1 MKKWMKKLL
10 MLCLAMVMAVTVM
23 APVTAKAKAT
33 KNQTMYVGESFKY
46 CIYGTTIQ
54 SVSSSKKS
62 VASVSKVSGQKYA
75 INIKAKKAGTANVTV
90 KYKNYGG
97 SVKTEKFKVTVKKTD
112 IKITAQ
118 PLDGGYALL
127 KIKNN
132 TTQPFDSVKYDV
144 TFKDE
149 AGDTVKHEENCWTSD
164 IAAGVTAYDTI
175 YVGKDVV
182 VDYSAFSYKLRSTD
196 RNPQYSYKNASSKEV
211 VVTQKDISEEEN
223 RITFKLK
230 RQNKLNKDVNG
241 VDYVIYYDADD
252 NIIAL
257 DRWTFSLSKKETR
270 TSSDYS
276 VYRSEYSHPTFDHYK
291 VVTQA
296 YSKVYIKK

>member
-1 MKKWMKKLL
+1 MKKWMKNLL
-10 MLCLAMVMAVTVM
+10 TLCLAMVMAVTVL
-23 APVTAKAKAT
+23 APVIAEAKAT
-33 KNQTMYVGESFKY
+33 KNQTMYVGESFEY
-46 CIYGTTIQ
+46 SIFGTTIQ

-75 INIKAKKAGTANVTV
+75 FNIKAKKAGTAKVTV
-90 KYKNYGG
+90 KYKDYR
-97 SVKTEKFKVTVKKTD
+97 SVKTETFKVTVKKTD

-118 PLDGGYALL
+118 PFESIKYA
-127 KIKNN
+127 
-132 TTQPFDSVKYDV
+132 V
-144 TFKDE
+144 TFKNE
-149 AGDTVKHEENCWTSD
+149 EGSTVKHVEDFPTLYVS
-164 IAAGVTAYDTI
+164 AGKTAYDTI
-175 YVGKDVV
+175 YVGSDVE
-182 VDYSAFSYKLRSTD
+182 VDYSSFSYKLRSVTRYPD
-196 RNPQYSYKNASSKEV
+196 YAYKNASSKEV
-211 VVTQKDISEEEN
+211 VVTQKDITEEEN
-223 RITFKLK
+223 RTTFKLK

-257 DRWTFSLSKKETR
+257 DRWTFSLSRKETR

>member
-1 MKKWMKKLL
+1 MKKWMKNLL
-10 MLCLAMVMAVTVM
+10 TLCLAMVMAVTVL
-23 APVTAKAKAT
+23 APVTAEAKAT

-46 CIYGTTIQ
+46 SNFGTTIQ

-62 VASVSKVSGQKYA
+62 VASVSKVSGQKNA
-75 INIKAKKAGTANVTV
+75 FNIKAKKAGTAKVTV
-90 KYKNYGG
+90 KYKDYR
-97 SVKTEKFKVTVKKTD
+97 SVKTETFKVTVKKTD

-118 PLDGGYALL
+118 PLDNDYALL

-132 TTQPFDSVKYDV
+132 TSQPFESIKYAV
-144 TFKDE
+144 TFKNE
-149 AGDTVKHEENCWTSD
+149 EGSTVKHVEDFLTHYVS
-164 IAAGVTAYDTI
+164 AGKTAYDTI
-175 YVGKDVV
+175 YVGSDVE
-182 VDYSAFSYKLRSTD
+182 VDYSSFSYKLRSATRYPD
-196 RNPQYSYKNASSKEV
+196 YAYKNASSKEV
-211 VVTQKDISEEEN
+211 VVTQKDITEEEN
-223 RITFKLK
+223 RTTFKLK

-257 DRWTFSLSKKETR
+257 DRWTFSLSRKETR